1 MVTPNEQRK
10 LSLELLY
17 LKPGIDLPE
26 KMDATEASDIALKN
40 ELKVLRRS
48 HDRLQQQVASLKT
61 RSKELEDYAHT
72 VAHNLKNP
80 LSVIVITADAI
91 SDIDDLTSDELHEY
105 MQQIRSTAY
114 EMDNMIDN
122 LLLLSEVRKV
132 DVPFE
137 PIDMG
142 KIVEN
147 IRRRLNYMVKEYNGT
162 ILVPRTWPTA
172 IGYAPWIEE
181 VWANYVSNALKY
193 GGQPPIVR
201 LGATKKSDGLI
212 SFWVLDNGYGI
223 PVEVQEALFT
233 PFSQSTQNY
242 RPGHGLGLSIVRHI
256 IEKLGGKVGVESK
269 AGKGSVF
276 YFTLHAYE
284 VSANKPYEKN
294 EKVNEKVNKG
304 DSHPVYSSRTQISK
318 GDGKWKRNFIAS
330 R

>member
-284 VSANKPYEKN
+284 ASANKPYEKN